1 MHEIAR
7 KSTVIFLHQLFYQRE
22 KNEARGAKLGDYD
35 LVDLFAQIIC
45 CFLKYMKADH
55 EKVY

>member
-45 CFLKYMKADH
+45 CFLKI
-55 EKVY
+55 